1 MTKLLIDECL
11 SAELALLARER
22 GHHEASHVVWIG
34 KSGWKDW
41 ELKQV
46 LLDEDWVLV
55 TWNCKDFRGPKDAL
69 GSKGVLTDVPLHA
82 GLVCID
88 GPTGMD
94 LGLQRSLFDFVLDE
108 LTRSQILRIKSLKSP
123 SRNQVSAYTSSD
135 MNYQRKS
142 NRHFETGFD
151 ECGA

>member
-11 SAELALLARER
+11 SAELALMAREC

-55 TWNCKDFRGPKDAL
+55 TWNCKDFRGPKDAP
-69 GSKGVLTDVPLHA
+69 GSKGVFADISLHA

-94 LGLQRSLFDFVLDE
+94 LDLQRLLFGIVLEE
-108 LTRSQILRIKSLKSP
+108 LDRQPDLT
-123 SRNQVSAYTSSD
+123 NQVLEVAIDESGESVDIVRY
-135 MNYQRKS
+135 
-142 NRHFETGFD
+142 ELPTGK
-151 ECGA
+151 

>member
-11 SAELALLARER
+11 SAELALMARER

-41 ELKQV
+41 ELKDF
-46 LLDEDWVLV
+46 LLQEDWVLV
-55 TWNCKDFRGPKDAL
+55 TWNCKDFSGPKDAP
-69 GSKGVLTDVPLHA
+69 GSKGVLADVQLHA

-94 LGLQRSLFDFVLDE
+94 LELQRLLFTFILEELDVQPD
-108 LTRSQILRIKSLKSP
+108 LTNQILEVAIDDPGEKVEIVRYEFP
-123 SRNQVSAYTSSD
+123 VQD
-135 MNYQRKS
+135 
-142 NRHFETGFD
+142 
-151 ECGA
+151 